1 MTNSSRWTCLAS
13 LLSMALL
20 SCAASGCA
28 SMNGASEKWTA
39 AWKKDTKPPG
49 NDPNHEEV
57 VSYWGQKK
65 KTPKHV
71 EMSPELKERLA
82 KRTEERQTK
91 SLAES
96 LRDGNQ
102 RLKEGR
108 LDESRRA
115 FEQALVAKPDD
126 ADAHHGLAV
135 IADKQ
140 QLFGVADNHYES
152 ALKKQPRNPNLLNDI
167 GYSHWLR
174 GGDQQ
179 AEKMLLE
186 ALAVEPGH
194 KGATL
199 NLSTLYGKQ
208 GRYEDAYALL
218 RKGATES
225 ETKQYMA
232 KLFPQGRPSGAGSP
246 DGTQREQDFAM
257 NQPGPRQRSALPMP
271 ADDRL
276 ADSSRTDSGRMTRE
290 QLRPDLERRPLENA
304 PQRPST
310 NDQIPSSRD
319 GVAPR
324 GGWGDSLVQD
334 QRPRGDQRP
343 VLTSNDR
350 EWPRGNGDNS
360 YPGPGSQNV
369 LPSGGQFQSDPAAM
383 LPYPGSN
390 SNGFVQQEPQSSYSA
405 APSQESLTAPPGTK
419 PHSNIPFW
427 QGAPVVRGN
436 ATSHPT
442 SQPSTPN
449 GSPWGPQ
456 TPGAS
461 QRIEQTNFTDEGTRA
476 GHAAAQLG
484 MSIGGMF
491 PVISSDSGST
501 GGSFGSPSATTAPD
515 PRFGGEFHSQ
525 PQNQNPG
532 QYSNGGPW
540 SQGGPAA
547 NGQNSPNEQNSG
559 VQTAPYYPSNQNG
572 SPNRELIQQMGGSE
586 PNADSLSAF
595 AASKRP
601 RGVSSGWGNS
611 TQSNSSMDNIP
622 IAPES
627 PANSLSRPWNSPANF
642 GSGQTQGSDPTY
654 RGEPTARANTGPDSA
669 SPDGNSGRTSRYAK
683 APWDEPAIVPNSQP
697 NGSRPFNGAW
707 PNGGSQPAGD
717 GSNNGAA
724 PNSIPMWNGGSNSG
738 QPVQNGG
745 GPSSN
750 GAPQQWSYPQGR

>member
-49 NDPNHEEV
+49 YDPNHEEV

-65 KTPKHV
+65 KTPKPV

-108 LDESRRA
+108 LEESRRA
-115 FEQALVAKPDD
+115 FELALVAKPDD

-140 QLFGVADNHYES
+140 QLFGVADNHYEA

-225 ETKQYMA
+225 EAKQYMA
-232 KLFPQGRPSGAGSP
+232 KLFPQGRPSGVGSP
-246 DGTQREQDFAM
+246 DGTHREQDFAM
-257 NQPGPRQRSALPMP
+257 NQPAPGQRSAPPMP
-271 ADDRL
+271 ADDRF
-276 ADSSRTDSGRMTRE
+276 ADSGRTDSGRMTRE
-290 QLRPDLERRPLENA
+290 QMRADLERRQFENA
-304 PQRPST
+304 QQRPSA
-310 NDQIPSSRD
+310 NS
-319 GVAPR
+319 R

-334 QRPRGDQRP
+334 QRPVIAP
-343 VLTSNDR
+343 NDR
-350 EWPRGNGDNS
+350 ASAHGNGDNS
-360 YPGPGSQNV
+360 YPGPGGQNV
-369 LPSGGQFQSDPAAM
+369 ISAGGQFQSDHAM

-390 SNGFVQQEPQSSYSA
+390 SNGFVQQESQPNYSTAPPQD
-405 APSQESLTAPPGTK
+405 SLTAPPGTK

-436 ATSHPT
+436 ATSNPAA
-442 SQPSTPN
+442 QPSTPN

-456 TPGAS
+456 TPSAS
-461 QRIEQTNFTDEGTRA
+461 QRIEQTNYTDEGTRA

-491 PVISSDSGST
+491 PVISGDSGST
-501 GGSFGSPSATTAPD
+501 GGSFGSPSAATSPD
-515 PRFGGEFHSQ
+515 QRFGGEFNSQ
-525 PQNQNPG
+525 LQNQNAG

-547 NGQNSPNEQNSG
+547 NGQNSG
-559 VQTAPYYPSNQNG
+559 VQTAPFYPSNQNG
-572 SPNRELIQQMGGSE
+572 LLNRGMIQQMGGSE
-586 PNADSLSAF
+586 SNVDSMSAF
-595 AASKRP
+595 GASKRP
-601 RGVSSGWGNS
+601 GGVTSGWADS
-611 TQSNSSMDNIP
+611 TQPNSPTDHIS

-627 PANSLSRPWNSPANF
+627 PANSLSRPWNPASNF

-654 RGEPTARANTGPDSA
+654 RGQPTARANTGPDSA
-669 SPDGNSGRTSRYAK
+669 SPDGNSGRASRYAK
-683 APWDEPAIVPNSQP
+683 APWDETAIVPNSQP

-724 PNSIPMWNGGSNSG
+724 PNSIPMWNGGSNAGQSMQGGNGTAPSG
-738 QPVQNGG
+738 ASANG
-745 GPSSN
+745 SL
-750 GAPQQWSYPQGR
+750 PQWPFLQQR